1 MSILSRRA
9 PRVHTLPTSELDDDP
24 CLNSNSVA
32 TAYQWGR
39 QAGLR
44 TEIDRAPSGYNE
56 EEQLSFL
63 AGLRDGRLARHPADC
78 DLEWDY
84 DDAAEGWSTSYDAD
98 LDGVRWELG
107 A

>member
-1 MSILSRRA
+1 MSRISQVL
-9 PRVHTLPTSELDDDP
+9 PPTSDLDDESP
-24 CLNSNSVA
+24 FPRPNTVA

-56 EEQLSFL
+56 EEQLAFL
-63 AGLRDGRLARHPADC
+63 AGIRDGRLARHPADC

-84 DDAAEGWSTSYDAD
+84 YDAAEGWSTSYDAD

>member
-1 MSILSRRA
+1 MSILRA
-9 PRVHTLPTSELDDDP
+9 RSTFRNLPSHEFDDEP
-24 CLNSNSVA
+24 FPQANPVA
-32 TAYQWGR
+32 SAYQIGR
-39 QAGLR
+39 QLGVR
-44 TEIDRAPSGYNE
+44 TEISRAPSGYSE
-56 EEQLSFL
+56 EEARAFL
-63 AGLRDGRLARHPADC
+63 DGLRDGRLARHHSDC

>member
-1 MSILSRRA
+1 MSILRA
-9 PRVHTLPTSELDDDP
+9 RSAFRNTPSTEFDDEP
-24 CLNSNSVA
+24 FPQANPVS

-56 EEQLSFL
+56 EEQIAFL
-63 AGLRDGRLARHPADC
+63 AGIRDGRLARHPADC
-78 DLEWDY
+78 ELEWDY